1 MNIIV
6 LIKHS
11 RSALLLLVLLV
22 VGQLVWLAPARAH
35 TAKITA
41 EFTPSLNNPN
51 NRTFTNTTPL
61 GGVCNGAHIIWC
73 TTNNVFSIATG
84 IGSFDGSSIKKG
96 SGLRDHGRG
105 SFYFDLPAQRVITV
119 VSDAGETADLFLR
132 IVGVAFRY
140 GPVDSSSGLPS
151 SLTDLRGC
159 SEVFGNGSMIAP
171 FRILMR
177 NDNGAGGRSSCAYE
191 MMAAQ
196 EMHVAAFDIIYE
208 LETPEP
214 LNMKNGIY
222 RATSSYTIGALGADL
237 DIGDE
242 ILVIR
247 DRVLNLEF
255 ELTVNHMFALD
266 FPPGSEAVN
275 LQPLGGWNQW
285 QEHGKVPATL
295 RRDVR
300 FRVSGSTPF
309 SVNLNCEHTMADGR
323 CGISNGPST
332 VPLDVSINMP
342 GFVGRTDFSIAEALN
357 FSLKQESG
365 PLPHFSSPREG
376 AVFQRSSYLRF
387 EVSGDPVKE
396 MVLHPNTQY
405 KGRVTVIFDANM

>member
-6 LIKHS
+6 LIKQS
-11 RSALLLLVLLV
+11 RSAFLLLVLLV
-22 VGQLVWLAPARAH
+22 FGQLLWLAPAQAH
-35 TAKITA
+35 LARVTA
-41 EFTPSLNNPN
+41 EFTPNQNNPN
-51 NRTFTNTTPL
+51 NRTFTNTSPIT
-61 GGVCNGAHIIWC
+61 GVCGNAHRQWC
-73 TTNNVFSIATG
+73 IDNKIASIATG
-84 IGSFDGSSIKKG
+84 FSTADAKKQG
-96 SGLRDHGRG
+96 SGVVDHGRG
-105 SFYFDLPAQRVITV
+105 SLYFSLPEQRSITV
-119 VSDAGETADLFLR
+119 VSDTGETAELFLR
-132 IVGVAFRY
+132 ITGFAFRY
-140 GPVDSSSGLPS
+140 GQPDPNLLSG
-151 SLTDLRGC
+151 TRDLRGC
-159 SEVFGNGSMIAP
+159 RELYGNANYSDSI
-171 FRILMR
+171 FRILGR

-191 MMAAQ
+191 MLAAT
-196 EMHVAAFDIIYE
+196 EFSFVGTDILYE

-222 RATSSYTIGALGADL
+222 RATTNYTMGGLGS
-237 DIGDE
+237 DIDFGDGVSGGDPN
-242 ILVIR
+242 LR
-247 DRVLNLEF
+247 LEF
-255 ELTVNHMFALD
+255 TLTVNHMFALD
-266 FPPGSEAVN
+266 FPPGSETVN